1 MRRVAEANVC
11 KRCVERREGRE
22 TNLRSGVLGRS
33 TENRGEECQ
42 PRKS

>member
-11 KRCVERREGRE
+11 KRCVELREGRE